1 MASRPRCTNLQR
13 VGRNRFIAPS
23 LPRAGRP
30 HRRKLA
36 FENGAIKR
44 LRPTALICGPERKAS
59 FALTGTGSKSNG
71 SSHGS
76 RRRSRSRQGPAGVT
90 LHHEFGLKALDI
102 TIDRGNGEHAAVAL

>member
-1 MASRPRCTNLQR
+1 MIIEPERRAQSLYCAIPATGRPTPSTEACLRKR
-13 VGRNRFIAPS
+13 RNKAIAPYG
-23 LPRAGRP
+23 PD
-30 HRRKLA
+30 
-36 FENGAIKR
+36 
-44 LRPTALICGPERKAS
+44 LRPGTKAS

-102 TIDRGNGEHAAVAL
+102 TID